1 MENVMSPTIFKERW
15 DLNKGAGRRR
25 HKEVVKYVKLKKNE
39 GSDVKSI
46 VRLDVEKYNIALGIL
61 RPVVDELVALPSS
74 QVSFKSK
81 DRLQPH
87 IQFARYSDQIAIDA
101 PKATESRT
109 KEFTLKSRRKLNL
122 SSTKLE
128 FKTKITEIKIRKN
141 EENGKPHSPSPRK
154 YQAVESTKTNI

>member
-1 MENVMSPTIFKERW
+1 MENVMSPTILKERW

-46 VRLDVEKYNIALGIL
+46 VRFDVEKYNIALGIL

-74 QVSFKSK
+74 Q
-81 DRLQPH
+81 PH
-87 IQFARYSDQIAIDA
+87 IQVARYSDQIAIDA